1 MHIQKHVFPNVFA
14 GHNIDCIQTIDAA
27 SGTSKFI
34 KPAFFEMT
42 SKGQLPSGNYSSDLW
57 PQ

>member
-14 GHNIDCIQTIDAA
+14 GHNIDCIQTLDAA

-42 SKGQLPSGNYSSDLW
+42 SKGQLPSGNFSSDL
-57 PQ
+57 